1 MVMNGADGLSVDGL
15 KVLVTAAASGIG
27 YAIAEALS
35 AAGAEIHICD
45 ISEEAFSS
53 AAQEH
58 PDWGMTHCDVAD
70 EDQVRLLFDEV
81 REGLGGLDVLI
92 NNAGIGG
99 PTGGIEEISPEEWR
113 RTIDVNLNGHFYCTH
128 LAVPLLRKSDRA
140 SIIFISSVA
149 GRLGFAYRTP
159 YAASKWALIGLMK
172 SLASELGPD
181 GIRVNAILPG
191 IVAGPRIERVI
202 AARAKVVGVS
212 HEEME
217 RQNLEK
223 VSLRK
228 MVTAQEIAHQALFL
242 CSPLGAKISGQP
254 ISVCGNVEAL

>member
-1 MVMNGADGLSVDGL
+1 MNGSDGLSADGL

-27 YAIAEALS
+27 YAVAEAFS
-35 AAGAEIHICD
+35 AAGAQIHICD
-45 ISEEAFSS
+45 ISDEAFS
-53 AAQEH
+53 AASENH
-58 PDWGMTHCDVAD
+58 ADWRMTHCDVGD
-70 EDQVRLLFDEV
+70 EGQVRRLFDEI
-81 REGLGGLDVLI
+81 ETGLGGLDVLI

-99 PTGGIEEISPEEWR
+99 PTGGVEEISPEEWR
-113 RTIDVNLNGHFYCTH
+113 RTVDVNLNGHFYCTR

-191 IVAGPRIERVI
+191 VVEGPRIKRVI
-202 AARAKVVGVS
+202 AARAKVIGVS
-212 HEEME
+212 YEEME

-228 MVTAQEIAHQALFL
+228 MVTAQDIAHQVLFL
-242 CSPLGAKISGQP
+242 CSPLGANISGQP